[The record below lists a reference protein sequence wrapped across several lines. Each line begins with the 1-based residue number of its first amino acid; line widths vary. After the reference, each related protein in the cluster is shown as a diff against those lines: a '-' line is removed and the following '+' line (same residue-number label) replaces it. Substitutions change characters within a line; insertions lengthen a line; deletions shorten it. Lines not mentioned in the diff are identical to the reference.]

1 MADIYKKND
10 SIKVKFMKAATVKH
24 ASTGT
29 KKKMTTTFNRLE
41 AFAKK
46 QRYGAFEPTSM
57 TAKQAKNYVE
67 YLTDELKLNPRSIQ
81 NETSHIR
88 RALEAVDR
96 EAFAQITCSN
106 KNLGAPKGTRI
117 GSGKVVQE
125 DVLKSALE
133 RAPASTKA
141 LIELS
146 RALGLRIREAVLS
159 QNSLRQ
165 WNRDLSKG
173 QPVIVRDGTKGGRA
187 RAVVVAPGGFERAQE
202 AVKAALAVLKT
213 QNTLVVSVSLKAA
226 LEQHSDRLARLGLKK
241 ENSCHSL
248 RRAFAMDQYRHYLAV
263 GYSEK
268 VALSWTSNDLGHG
281 ERRGRWVYNNYLKA
295 SLKDMQTSSID
306 Q

>member
-46 QRYGAFEPTSM
+46 QRYGALEPTSM
-57 TAKQAKNYVE
+57 TARQMKNYVE
-67 YLTDELKLNPRSIQ
+67 YLTDELNLNPRSIQ

-96 EAFAQITCSN
+96 EAFAQNTCSN
-106 KNLGAPKGTRI
+106 EALGVPPGTRI

-125 DVLKSALE
+125 EMLKSALE

-159 QNSLRQ
+159 QNSLRE

-173 QPVIVRDGTKGGRA
+173 QPIIVRDGTKGGRA
-187 RAVVVAPGGFERAQE
+187 RSVVVTPGGLERAQG
-202 AVKAALAVLKT
+202 AVKAALAVLREQK
-213 QNTLVVSVSLKAA
+213 TLVVSVSLKAA
-226 LEQHSDRLARLGLKK
+226 LEQHSDRLARLGLKG

-263 GYSEK
+263 GCSEK
-268 VALSWTSNDLGHG
+268 VALSRTSNDLGHG
-281 ERRGRWVYNNYLKA
+281 DRRGRWVFNNYIRN
-295 SLKDMQTSSID
+295 SL
-306 Q
+306 

>member
-46 QRYGAFEPTSM
+46 QRYGALEPTSM
-57 TAKQAKNYVE
+57 TARQMKNYVE

-96 EAFAQITCSN
+96 EAFAQNTCSN
-106 KNLGAPKGTRI
+106 EALGVPIGTRI
-117 GSGKVVQE
+117 GSGKIVQE
-125 DVLKSALE
+125 DVLQGALE

-146 RALGLRIREAVLS
+146 RSLGLRIREAVLS
-159 QNSLRQ
+159 QNSLRE

-173 QPVIVRDGTKGGRA
+173 QPIIVRDGTKGGRA
-187 RAVVVAPGGFERAQE
+187 RSVVVAPGGLERAQG
-202 AVKAALAVLKT
+202 AVKVSLAVLREQK
-213 QNTLVVSVSLKAA
+213 TLVISVSLKAA

-248 RRAFAMDQYRHYLAV
+248 RHAFAMDQYRHYLAV
-263 GYSEK
+263 GCSEK
-268 VALSWTSNDLGHG
+268 VALSRTSNDLGHG
-281 ERRGRWVYNNYLKA
+281 DRRGRWVYNNYLKA
-295 SLKDMQTSSID
+295 SLEDIKADY
-306 Q
+306 

>member
-57 TAKQAKNYVE
+57 TAKQMKNYVE
-67 YLTDELKLNPRSIQ
+67 YLRDELKLNPRSIQ

-96 EAFAQITCSN
+96 EAFAKSTCSN
-106 KNLGAPKGTRI
+106 EALGVPPGTRI

-125 DVLKSALE
+125 EVLKSALE

-159 QNSLRQ
+159 QNSLRE

-173 QPVIVRDGTKGGRA
+173 QPIIVRDGTKGGRA
-187 RAVVVAPGGFERAQE
+187 RSVVVAPRGLERAQG
-202 AVKAALAVLKT
+202 AVKAALAVLRK
-213 QNTLVVSVSLKAA
+213 QDTLVVSVSLKAA
-226 LEQHSDRLARLGLKK
+226 LEQHSDRLAGLGLKG

-263 GYSEK
+263 GCSEK
-268 VALSWTSNDLGHG
+268 VALSRTSNDLGHG
-281 ERRGRWVYNNYLKA
+281 DRRGRWVFNNYIRN
-295 SLKDMQTSSID
+295 SL
-306 Q
+306 